1 MDLKIL
7 RSIYFTI
14 FDSYLSYCCLAWAQN
29 CSTIQ
34 HIDILHKRL
43 LELLTFN
50 QGISIPVPIQL
61 KLHLKISR
69 WNLLRK
75 YFICQQIFKQF
86 ITVSF

>member
-14 FDSYLSYCCLAWAQN
+14 FDSYLSYCCLPWAQN

-34 HIDILHKRL
+34 QIDILHKRL
-43 LELLTFN
+43 LELLTFS
-50 QGISIPVPIQL
+50 QRISIPVPIQL

-75 YFICQQIFKQF
+75 YFM
-86 ITVSF
+86 SANL